1 MYGRYNSLQYLIKTG
16 NIELIY
22 KIAENTIRCA

>member
-1 MYGRYNSLQYLIKTG
+1 MSGRYNSLHYLIKTG

-22 KIAENTIRCA
+22 KTGGDTIRRA